1 MKKPEPL
8 QKGDTVALVC
18 TARKNIENNLAPAI
32 ALLESWGLKA
42 VLGKTVGLDFN
53 QLAGTDAERAADF
66 QSQLDNPAVKA
77 IWCIRGGYGTV
88 RMIDFVDFTSF
99 CKNPKW
105 IVGFS
110 DVTVLHSRLANLGV
124 ASLHATMPVVLHN
137 ATLATKTSLQQVLFG
152 KKISYSIHANNY
164 NKKGEAAGEL
174 VGGNLSV
181 LYSLLGSKD
190 QLNLDKKILFIED
203 LDEYLYHIDRMLIG
217 LERAGFFKN
226 LNGLIVG
233 GMSDM
238 RDNTISWGFDA
249 TQIICNVLE
258 KYNFP
263 IAFDFPA
270 GHINDNRALIF
281 GSKVTFSVNDE
292 QTILNF
298 I

>member
-1 MKKPEPL
+1 MKNPKPL

-42 VLGKTVGLDFN
+42 VLGKTVGLDFK

-66 QSQLDNPAVKA
+66 QSQLDNPVVKA
-77 IWCIRGGYGTV
+77 IWCIRGGYGSV
-88 RMIDFVDFTSF
+88 RMIDLVDFTNF

-110 DVTVLHSRLANLGV
+110 DVTVLHSRLATLGA
-124 ASLHATMPVVLHN
+124 ASLHAIMPVVLHN
-137 ATLATKTSLQQVLFG
+137 ATLAAKTSLQQVLFG
-152 KKISYSIHANNY
+152 EKISYTIPANDH
-164 NKKGEAAGEL
+164 NKKGKATGKL

-190 QLNLDKKILFIED
+190 QLDLDKKILFIED

-226 LNGLIVG
+226 LDGLIVG

-238 RDNTISWGFDA
+238 RDNTISWGFDVA
-249 TQIICNVLE
+249 QIICNVLD

-270 GHINDNRALIF
+270 GHIEDNRALVF
-281 GSKVTFSVNDE
+281 GSNVTLAVNE
-292 QTILNF
+292 AQTILTF